1 MDTAINI
8 DEILARHFSE
18 EPLAPEEEKELNAYR
33 ADHGEE
39 YRRLSLL
46 VDKLSS
52 DDRKMKIDMAAA
64 WCKVEACLETPR
76 RKPFVRSLYPMLA
89 IAASVLLLL
98 GVFTY
103 RGFFSGQGKLY
114 ANDTSVKQEMTLP
127 DGTTVILSPAA
138 SVEYLEKIGKAER
151 HITLR
156 GEAFFDVIHN
166 GRPFSV
172 HAGRLR
178 VDVLGTSFTVDA
190 KTSGKELVTVSTGR
204 VQVML
209 GSQTVILTE
218 GEQVS
223 VKDDNLGYKVQLNP
237 KKAIHTFVFEN
248 TPIRE
253 AVGRIEKE
261 MDVRIDVDETLV
273 IGNAITTRMNIR
285 EPMDAV
291 RELALLCNCHYDSIS
306 PLRYKIYK

>member
-1 MDTAINI
+1 
-8 DEILARHFSE
+8 
-18 EPLAPEEEKELNAYR
+18 
-33 ADHGEE
+33 
-39 YRRLSLL
+39 
-46 VDKLSS
+46 
-52 DDRKMKIDMAAA
+52 
-64 WCKVEACLETPR
+64 
-76 RKPFVRSLYPMLA
+76 
-89 IAASVLLLL
+89 
-98 GVFTY
+98 
-103 RGFFSGQGKLY
+103 
-114 ANDTSVKQEMTLP
+114 MTLP

-138 SVEYLEKIGKAER
+138 SVEYLEKSGKVER

-156 GEAFFDVIHN
+156 GEAFFNVIHN

-190 KTSGKELVTVSTGR
+190 KTSGKEQVTVSTGR

-273 IGNAITTRMNIR
+273 VGNAITTRMNIR